1 MSDADG
7 FRAQGY
13 VVEEETE
20 FTLVQLCR
28 ACSAT
33 EEQLAVLVSEGV
45 LEPVGGRLEEWRFAG
60 GTLRRARIAL
70 RLSRDLEINA
80 SGVAVVLDLLDQIE
94 DLRARLGRGGA
105 D

>member
-1 MSDADG
+1 MSDADE

-60 GTLRRARIAL
+60 STLRRARVAL
-70 RLSRDLEINA
+70 RLTRDLELNS
-80 SGVAVVLDLLDQIE
+80 SGVALVLDLLDQIE
-94 DLRARLGRGGA
+94 DLRARLARRGA